1 MSDFLVH
8 HGVKGMH
15 WGVWND
21 QTRIR
26 YAGGKRHVNAS
37 MMENL
42 KNART
47 SNIDKWGTNRD
58 QNVLYITGLSGSG
71 KSTVTEGLRD
81 NNTNVIHLDF
91 YTNVGA
97 KSIAAKAYRD
107 KEFNEH
113 LRKNCPEFFDK
124 YHGEMPALSK
134 MSKSEREDFWRMMDK
149 FQDAMV
155 SFGKKQYGNKRVI
168 VEGVQLIDETFFPD
182 KTFFKDQPLIV
193 LSTDADTSLR
203 RGLERDNVEVSN
215 EQMIKIRES
224 LQEHWGKQLAD
235 LVNTSQV
242 KLGEEYVKRLI
253 NK

>member
-1 MSDFLVH
+1 MTLLIRETRFRFITGERRGNVSDFLVH

-26 YAGGKRHVNAS
+26 YAGGKRHVNSS

-42 KNART
+42 KNAKT

-113 LRKNCPEFFDK
+113 LRK
-124 YHGEMPALSK
+124 
-134 MSKSEREDFWRMMDK
+134 
-149 FQDAMV
+149 
-155 SFGKKQYGNKRVI
+155 
-168 VEGVQLIDETFFPD
+168 
-182 KTFFKDQPLIV
+182 IV
-193 LSTDADTSLR
+193 LSF
-203 RGLERDNVEVSN
+203 
-215 EQMIKIRES
+215 
-224 LQEHWGKQLAD
+224 
-235 LVNTSQV
+235 
-242 KLGEEYVKRLI
+242 LI
-253 NK
+253 NTMTKCQQSVKCQNRKEKIFGE